1 MTDVWNAKADALKAA
16 IAADMSK
23 ALGREPI
30 SDAAVY
36 ESLMCS
42 SLDHLVTYAGE
53 DFARLTRNEQQSV
66 VATLL
71 HRLKP
76 DDGIDL
82 HMVGSV
88 PVWLRV
94 VPAVD
99 GRLPSDKPNEWRYVR
114 LDTITEVIPE
124 VAIGTGD
131 DPEEW
136 QYMLS
141 ITAGDKK
148 YHPTAVRFRGS
159 AVNAP
164 LTRLLRLVAERVVS
178 REVPAVGSLAGAG
191 AHQ

>member
-16 IAADMSK
+16 IAVDMSK
-23 ALGREPI
+23 ALDGQPI
-30 SDAAVY
+30 SDEAVY

-42 SLDHLVTYAGE
+42 SLDHLMTYAGE
-53 DFARLTRNEQQSV
+53 DFAKLTRNEQQSV

-71 HRLKP
+71 RRLKP

-88 PVWLRV
+88 PIWLRV

-99 GRLPSDKPNEWRYVR
+99 GRLPSDKPNGWRYVR
-114 LDTITEVIPE
+114 LDTITEVSPE

-131 DPEEW
+131 DPEGW

-141 ITAGDKK
+141 VTACDKK

-164 LTRLLRLVAERVVS
+164 LTRLLRLVAERVVA
-178 REVPAVGSLAGAG
+178 RELPAAGAG
-191 AHQ
+191 VQQ